1 MCGRRGLV
9 RRRALVCVG
18 GKIERRGDVFVCWCR
33 LRGGALLLGK
43 GIEKRGS
50 WVCWRVDEMWGS

>member
-1 MCGRRGLV
+1 M

-18 GKIERRGDVFVCWCR
+18 GKIERWGDVFVCRSR